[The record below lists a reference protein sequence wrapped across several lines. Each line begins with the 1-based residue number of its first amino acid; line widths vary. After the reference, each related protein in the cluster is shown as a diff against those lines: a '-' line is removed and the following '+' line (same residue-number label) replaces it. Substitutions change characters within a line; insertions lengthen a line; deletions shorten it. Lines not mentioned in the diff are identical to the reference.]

1 MIRWSGVEGGG
12 NLWGADGSAEAAM
25 SDPKLLHIYWLD
37 AKGAECFIVGN
48 RAGLLVLRHA
58 IQTAIEKG
66 KTVGEQVSAADS
78 EPYKVTVIMENSHL
92 TSEEWQ
98 RMALPYIAE
107 GAVDVRENALWPS
120 ELWMMKERA

>member
-1 MIRWSGVEGGG
+1 
-12 NLWGADGSAEAAM
+12 M

-37 AKGAECFIVGN
+37 AKGGECFVVGN
-48 RAGLLVLRHA
+48 RAGLLALRHA

-66 KTVGEQVSAADS
+66 KNVGEQVAAADGES
-78 EPYKVTVIMENSHL
+78 YKVTVIMENSHL
-92 TSEEWQ
+92 DSDSWQ
-98 RMALPYIAE
+98 RMALPYVAE

>member
-1 MIRWSGVEGGG
+1 
-12 NLWGADGSAEAAM
+12 M
-25 SDPKLLHIYWLD
+25 SDPKLLHVYWLD
-37 AKGAECFIVGN
+37 AKGGECFIVGN

-66 KTVGEQVSAADS
+66 RTVGEQVTAADN
-78 EPYKVTVIMENSHL
+78 EPYKVTVILEGSPL
-92 TSEEWQ
+92 TSDSWQ
-98 RMALPYIAE
+98 RMALPYVAE

>member
-1 MIRWSGVEGGG
+1 
-12 NLWGADGSAEAAM
+12 M
-25 SDPKLLHIYWLD
+25 SDPKLLHVYWLD
-37 AKGAECFIVGN
+37 AKGGECFIVGN

-66 KTVGEQVSAADS
+66 RTVGEQVSAGDN

-92 TSEEWQ
+92 DSDAWK
-98 RMALPYIAE
+98 RMALPYVAE

-120 ELWMMKERA
+120 ELGMMKERA

>member
-1 MIRWSGVEGGG
+1 
-12 NLWGADGSAEAAM
+12 M

-66 KTVGEQVSAADS
+66 KTVGEQVAAADN

-92 TSEEWQ
+92 NSEQWQ
-98 RMALPYIAE
+98 RMALPYVAE